1 MTKKFSTLPRQARG
15 RPVLRQAQH
24 DSKHGEQ
31 SRTKQAKR
39 VEGRSREDMGID
51 MSLCE
56 KIKTGKFIITSEIGP
71 PKGTD
76 IEEMLKD
83 AELIKGRVDAVNV
96 TDLQSSVMRVGS
108 LAISRF
114 LIERGIEPVFQIT
127 CRDRNRL
134 ALQSDL
140 LSAAVF
146 GIKNVLALTG
156 DHPALGDHKA
166 AKPVFDMDSVQ
177 LLEAIRTLQS
187 GKDMAGKELK
197 GTPEFCVGAVVNP
210 GADPLEPE
218 VIKMEKKIACGA
230 QFFQTQ
236 AIYDIDL
243 FKKFQDAS
251 KHLKATIIA
260 GIVLLKSAGMA
271 RYMNK
276 NVSGVFVP
284 EHLIEEMNKTRD
296 KSATSIEIA
305 ARLIKELK
313 PISQGIHIMPIGWDK
328 KVPLVLEAAGL

>member
-1 MTKKFSTLPRQARG
+1 
-15 RPVLRQAQH
+15 
-24 DSKHGEQ
+24 
-31 SRTKQAKR
+31 
-39 VEGRSREDMGID
+39 

-56 KIKTGKFIITSEIGP
+56 KIKQGKFILTSEIGP

-83 AELIKGRVDAVNV
+83 ADLIKGKVDAINV

-108 LAISRF
+108 LAICR
-114 LIERGIEPVFQIT
+114 LLLERGMEPVFQVT

-140 LSAAVF
+140 LSAAVL
-146 GIKNVLALTG
+146 GVENVLALTG
-156 DHPALGDHKA
+156 DHTTLGDHPQ
-166 AKPVFDMDSVQ
+166 AKPVFDLDSIQ
-177 LLEAIRTLQS
+177 LLETIRLLES

-197 GTPEFCVGAVVNP
+197 GAPKFCTGAVVNP

-218 VIKMEKKIACGA
+218 IMKMEKKIASGA
-230 QFFQTQ
+230 LFFQTQ
-236 AIYDIDL
+236 AVYDIGL
-243 FKKFQDAS
+243 FKKFLDAA
-251 KHLKATIIA
+251 KHLKTTIIA

-271 RYMNK
+271 KYMNK

-284 EHLIEEMNKTRD
+284 DDLIEEMSKTQD
-296 KSATSIEIA
+296 KSAASIEIA

-313 PISQGIHIMPIGWDK
+313 PMCRGIHIMPIGWDK
-328 KVPLVLEAAGL
+328 KVPLVLDAAGL